1 MQGCTR
7 YRYTKFC
14 IGNRFVEPYFLWK
27 AGASRISIMI
37 LWGGVTVLHENAVGC
52 RGHWNVWGA
61 LPLTLCLLLY
71 SSNLSFFIR
80 SFFSGSHSEIW
91 RPSNGWKNWW
101 KKSVKWLV
109 GQWIVGVIS
118 FQKIFGLCGL
128 RGHKVEIRWDVTFVD
143 GRTTECE
150 DRAILKQNSQ
160 KELFKYLL
168 GTTGGFQ
175 LQVKPICVTFIFSR
189 LITWMANSESKLD
202 EIVCARICFR
212 AHCGYDPLHRWTW
225 VWPTLTICCV
235 SCLKG

>member
-118 FQKIFGLCGL
+118 FQKIFCFCGL
-128 RGHKVEIRWDVTFVD
+128 MGHLVEKRYYVTFVD
-143 GRTTECE
+143 NGRAECE
-150 DRAILKQNSQ
+150 NMAGNY
-160 KELFKYLL
+160 FKYQQLHKLICSLRLGDAVKMIESVYEKHLDSHMTKMTYCLL
-168 GTTGGFQ
+168 
-175 LQVKPICVTFIFSR
+175 LAP
-189 LITWMANSESKLD
+189 
-202 EIVCARICFR
+202 
-212 AHCGYDPLHRWTW
+212 
-225 VWPTLTICCV
+225 
-235 SCLKG
+235 